1 MLYYDEIGSRPL
13 HSEQKMGK
21 LCDKCQQ
28 FHSKKK
34 IQKKFL
40 SLALRR
46 ELYIYRRIGKK
57 PTERIF

>member
-34 IQKKFL
+34 FL

-46 ELYIYRRIGKK
+46 ELYIYRRIG
-57 PTERIF
+57 